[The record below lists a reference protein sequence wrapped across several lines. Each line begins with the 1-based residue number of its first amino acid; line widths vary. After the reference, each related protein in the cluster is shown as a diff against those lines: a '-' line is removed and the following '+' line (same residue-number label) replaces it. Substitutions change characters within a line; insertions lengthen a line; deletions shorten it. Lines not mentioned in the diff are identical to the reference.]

1 MQMYFKSETREL
13 PLFRW
18 AIVGW
23 MQPVRLMPTI
33 VEVIVWVNNRNSAM
47 FHAHNRQPDAA
58 GETNAHYCGSDC
70 VGEQQEQRHVPHE
83 L

>member
-1 MQMYFKSETREL
+1 MVWTEKERRMYEGHTNALTVS
-13 PLFRW
+13 
-18 AIVGW
+18 W